1 MGWSP
6 PLGAAARP
14 RLALLGPARGRTLL
28 AARRRPA
35 AARSRALRKPGRRP
49 NPDPSPD
56 PAAQPRGPQPTRAR
70 PARAQPTTAWPAA
83 AALTSARRP
92 APALPAPGSR
102 RDRTSPL
109 AVGGSGCW
117 EGRAGGVEG
126 ERRPAGAGR
135 ANSQCSAEIAA
146 QARAQRAA
154 GRRARARQGLGLC
167 VRGVRSRVCTS
178 CLPKGTR
185 GLGAEPRALASLG
198 ASWPVG

>member
-49 NPDPSPD
+49 SPDPSLD

-92 APALPAPGSR
+92 APALPAPGSQLPAGSDLAACR
-102 RDRTSPL
+102 SGGGRD
-109 AVGGSGCW
+109 AGKV
-117 EGRAGGVEG
+117 GRAGSKGSVARRGRG
-126 ERRPAGAGR
+126 ERIASAPPRLWRRRVRRGRPGGVHERVGDR
-135 ANSQCSAEIAA
+135 ASVCEACAP
-146 QARAQRAA
+146 AR
-154 GRRARARQGLGLC
+154 
-167 VRGVRSRVCTS
+167 VR
-178 CLPKGTR
+178 
-185 GLGAEPRALASLG
+185 LASRRG
-198 ASWPVG
+198 PGVSE

>member
-1 MGWSP
+1 MSWSP

-49 NPDPSPD
+49 SPDPSLD

-109 AVGGSGCW
+109 AVGGGGRDAGKV
-117 EGRAGGVEG
+117 GRAGSKGSVARRGRG
-126 ERRPAGAGR
+126 ERIASAPPRLWRRRVRRGRPGGVRERVGDR
-135 ANSQCSAEIAA
+135 ASVCEACAP
-146 QARAQRAA
+146 
-154 GRRARARQGLGLC
+154 ARARL
-167 VRGVRSRVCTS
+167 VSRRGPGVS
-178 CLPKGTR
+178 
-185 GLGAEPRALASLG
+185 E
-198 ASWPVG
+198 